1 MNSPRSTD
9 VALIVGLLIP
19 VAMILFI
26 AGAIYLPRAF
36 SRVEPP
42 AHDFLYLVG
51 YPYGPERFVV
61 VSGRLT
67 REEVEEPRSISPH
80 GTPEIQFFVHHV
92 STNTSTRL
100 SFDEAAQLSL
110 DNGHLSPDGYEIV
123 HGRRAEFFFPIVS
136 STDYRTR
143 YLKKDSHT
151 IKLDLAVGS
160 DGGYSSTFIFLGWI
174 LEEAQWTN

>member
-1 MNSPRSTD
+1 MTSPRSKD

-42 AHDFLYLVG
+42 SHDFLYLVG
-51 YPYGPERFVV
+51 YPYGAERFAVV
-61 VSGRLT
+61 DGHLT
-67 REEVEEPRSISPH
+67 RQEVEEPRYPPPQ
-80 GTPEIQFFVHHV
+80 GTPDIQFYVHDV
-92 STNTSTRL
+92 ATNTSTRL
-100 SFDEAAQLSL
+100 NFDEAAQLSL

-123 HGRRAEFFFPIVS
+123 HGRKAEFFFPIVS
-136 STDYRTR
+136 STNYRTR

-151 IKLDLAVGS
+151 TKLDLAVGS

-174 LEEAQWTN
+174 VEEAQWTK